1 MFTALRS
8 LQWPDDC
15 KNNLYSRF
23 VQTKLYKIEHMMII
37 DKTNAFS
44 LNKIL
49 LCEGPPGGGGSL
61 YSDDMDD
68 RRIF

>member
-1 MFTALRS
+1 
-8 LQWPDDC
+8 
-15 KNNLYSRF
+15 
-23 VQTKLYKIEHMMII
+23 MII

-49 LCEGPPGGGGSL
+49 LCEGPRGGDSL